1 MKRVS
6 GEIMESNLVNSVLKN
21 KDVILNIIKKF
32 PYENKCKIDWK
43 ELPEK
48 RDIIEY
54 SAEDGGDVV
63 SEFET
68 FTIYA
73 VKSYSKVFNNTN
85 IRDKAEERAFFGLLL
100 PPKYS
105 MSRVSLYREIL
116 EASSSL
122 NSVPNNGIF
131 LFDGSIVPIIAWWRP
146 LSSIK
151 NGYMLNSLLE
161 IAKEKIEDNSEGN
174 IKDIGELISENV
186 SHPKMP
192 ELLMKRALNGYI
204 LDDSD
209 WYLALEILEKLYS
222 YKILIEKI
230 WESNSIPTFIT
241 KTSRSRDFCKGNL
254 PDVHIIRRAYPSTP
268 GYLIWEDSIRYGS
281 YNITGERKGDKMFPD
296 INGISDFYEKRLG
309 VLKLYA
315 RLSTGGP
322 ILQIEFLFDTQKNV
336 KNYEDLAQELLS
348 KLISIPL
355 QRGYP
360 TPLVLAHH
368 HAVITYDDMES
379 LIKICGL
386 EGEVRERTMLYF

>member
-1 MKRVS
+1 
-6 GEIMESNLVNSVLKN
+6 MESNLVKSALKN
-21 KDVILNIIKKF
+21 KDIILNIIKKF
-32 PYENKCKIDWK
+32 PYENKCKIDWR

-48 RDIIEY
+48 GEMVEY

-73 VKSYSKVFNNTN
+73 VKSYSKIFSNAN
-85 IRDKAEERAFFGLLL
+85 DKGKPEEKAFFGLLL

-122 NSVPNNGIF
+122 NSIPKNGMF

-151 NGYMLNSLLE
+151 NGYMLNSLIDL
-161 IAKEKIEDNSEGN
+161 AKEKMQENEEN
-174 IKDIGELISENV
+174 IRDINELISDKVE
-186 SHPKMP
+186 HPIMP
-192 ELLMKRALNGYI
+192 ELLMKRALNGYS

-222 YKILIEKI
+222 YKVLIEKI
-230 WESNSIPTFIT
+230 WENNSIPVFIT
-241 KTSRSRDFCKGNL
+241 KTSRSRDFCKSNL
-254 PDVHIIRRAYPSTP
+254 PDVHIIRRAEPSNP

-281 YNITGERKGDKMFPD
+281 YNITGERKGDKMFPN
-296 INGISDFYEKRLG
+296 IGNISDFFERRLG

-315 RLSTGGP
+315 RLSRGGS
-322 ILQIEFLFDTQKNV
+322 ILQIEFLLDNEKNMP
-336 KNYEDLAQELLS
+336 NYESLTEELLS
-348 KLISIPL
+348 KLISISL
-355 QRGYP
+355 QKGYP
-360 TPLVLAHH
+360 TSLVLAHH
-368 HAVITYDDMES
+368 YATITYNDMES
-379 LIKICGL
+379 LIKISGL